1 MKQEENEEGA
11 WRSGQKR
18 SGPGNGA
25 GEREAKRERTSF
37 SEGAH
42 EGAKIA
48 SDATAVALSAAMGAL
63 SACQTSANC
72 QAAAGGPSHQ
82 ISGGSPTHPGL
93 KGAPAQAAA
102 DSKWPSG
109 EGRNPAGQGAPM
121 QSNHA
126 ATAGAAVRNVQSAS
140 WSVGTALAAPPAY
153 SVANRGVTPSKGR
166 QSFATTPPSY
176 GQQSAVT
183 PPPQARQ
190 NEKPP
195 QKRAAI
201 AVTSSAAPVTS
212 AAAPGPSTS
221 APFDPNVAIVPKAP
235 PPPQQPRNAKA
246 LNLARPS
253 GSLNLARLGAGL
265 SAGTVVRV
273 NPGGGPVPQEH
284 HSHLPG
290 KPCTAQCGTGPPAQR
305 ANYNLPQ
312 PYMSPRFQQYSQY
325 TPSYQ
330 KAPSRA
336 AAPGYQNVVMP
347 FGQKQGPAGAM
358 SPAFAQR
365 RKMEAAI
372 DRREAQHDPLSEL
385 ELELDLDM
393 DVMVVNES
401 TPQPK

>member
-1 MKQEENEEGA
+1 VKQEENEEGA

-18 SGPGNGA
+18 SSPGNGA

-37 SEGAH
+37 SGGAH

-63 SACQTSANC
+63 SACQTTC
-72 QAAAGGPSHQ
+72 QAAPGGPSHQ
-82 ISGGSPTHPGL
+82 ISGGTPTHPGL
-93 KGAPAQAAA
+93 KSAPAA
-102 DSKWPSG
+102 DSKWPGG

-126 ATAGAAVRNVQSAS
+126 ATAVAAVQNVQSAS
-140 WSVGTALAAPPAY
+140 WSVGTALAPPPAY

-166 QSFATTPPSY
+166 QGFATPPPSY

-190 NEKPP
+190 LP
-195 QKRAAI
+195 QKRAAVV
-201 AVTSSAAPVTS
+201 VTSSAAPVTS
-212 AAAPGPSTS
+212 APGPNAS

-235 PPPQQPRNAKA
+235 PPPQQPRNAKP

-273 NPGGGPVPQEH
+273 NPGGGPVSQEH

-312 PYMSPRFQQYSQY
+312 PYMSPRFPQYSQY

-336 AAPGYQNVVMP
+336 AAPGYQSVVMP
-347 FGQKQGPAGAM
+347 FGQKQGPPGAM

-385 ELELDLDM
+385 ELELDLDVE
-393 DVMVVNES
+393 VMVVNES
-401 TPQPK
+401 PPQPK